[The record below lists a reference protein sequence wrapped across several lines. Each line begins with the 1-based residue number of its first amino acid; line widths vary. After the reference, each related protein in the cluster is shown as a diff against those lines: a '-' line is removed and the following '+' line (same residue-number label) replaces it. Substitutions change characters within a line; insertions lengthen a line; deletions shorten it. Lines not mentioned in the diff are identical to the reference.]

1 MADSWQPLK
10 MIAFSR
16 PFSYKP
22 SKLVEIKDGK
32 QCQEVF
38 DAAGLEYDDIEG
50 ESLPDGGVSGPWAR
64 RE

>member
-1 MADSWQPLK
+1 